1 MVSSNII
8 KQYLPFEDKSKSN
21 GDGNLSLNRVSSAFN
36 VSVTVKVAGVV
47 QEVRRSASM
56 ASQSAPRPIRRILI
70 ANRGEI
76 AIRLLQACRE
86 LPSFSGDGS
95 RIETFALY
103 TTNDNTHISLGRPD
117 HAIELPSPASYL
129 NIDHLVKIVKQH
141 DIDAVHPGYGFLSES
156 AEFSRRVYEDTGGK
170 CFVIG
175 PGPDVL
181 EMTGDKLAAR
191 RLARDCEVPILEAL
205 GQTTNSTDEVRA
217 FAAKVGYPVM
227 IKAVDGG
234 GGRGIRLVESE
245 DALQNAVDRCISESP
260 SHRIFAEQAAVQGYK
275 HIEIQIVGYG
285 NGQVKHLWERD
296 CSVQRRFQKIVEVAP
311 TQQEALTKDDALGQA
326 RDAAIRMARRLN
338 YIGLGTWEFLVN
350 FQEQKYFFL
359 EINPRL
365 QVEHTITEC
374 IAGFDLVREQLMI
387 AQGLLAGEGTEHH
400 AQRIPI
406 RSQHKGKTSIQL
418 RLCAEDPNAN
428 FALSIGRITEVSF
441 PSGNGVRVDSHL
453 SKGGSV
459 GSDFDNL
466 LAKIIVTAP
475 DWPSTIRK
483 AQRALEDTRIV
494 GVKTNLDL
502 LRAIVVDPV
511 FQSRNYDT
519 RWLESNLPRLVSEG
533 NRRGRSLEQA
543 FSFLPS
549 LPYTSSQTQA
559 PSVGSSSGVLFR
571 KGDSW
576 TISLSDPSDTSTTP
590 STPQPSHHL
599 TISRLI
605 RNEFPT
611 SLAADITYTIPNS
624 RPQTYRAAIAS
635 SSPSASS
642 TSSTQHRRGDP
653 NDKSHIVLP
662 MSGKLMEVLVDEGD
676 VIEENQVLAF
686 VKQMKMELEVRSP
699 RRGRVRWAL
708 DMDEGGGEEGLDVA
722 EGTLLL
728 ELESPGQE
736 GDGEERPRS
745 KL

>member
-1 MVSSNII
+1 M
-8 KQYLPFEDKSKSN
+8 
-21 GDGNLSLNRVSSAFN
+21 
-36 VSVTVKVAGVV
+36 
-47 QEVRRSASM
+47 
-56 ASQSAPRPIRRILI
+56 
-70 ANRGEI
+70 
-76 AIRLLQACRE
+76 
-86 LPSFSGDGS
+86 
-95 RIETFALY
+95 
-103 TTNDNTHISLGRPD
+103 
-117 HAIELPSPASYL
+117 
-129 NIDHLVKIVKQH
+129 
-141 DIDAVHPGYGFLSES
+141 HPGYGFLGES
-156 AEFSRRVYEDTGGK
+156 AEFSRRVYEETNGR

-191 RLARDCEVPILEAL
+191 TLAKSCEVPILEAL
-205 GQTTNSTDEVRA
+205 EQATNSTDEIRA
-217 FAAKVGYPVM
+217 FAAKFGYPIM

-245 DALQNAVDRCISESP
+245 DALQNAVDRCTSESP
-260 SHRIFAEQAAVQGYK
+260 SRRVFAEQAAVQGYK

-285 NGQVKHLWERD
+285 NGAVKHLWERD

-311 TQQEALTKDDALGQA
+311 TQQKALTKNDALGQA
-326 RDAAIRMARRLN
+326 RDAACRMARNLN
-338 YIGLGTWEFLVN
+338 YIGLGTWEFLVC

-374 IAGFDLVREQLMI
+374 IADFDLVREQIMI
-387 AQGLLAGEGTEHH
+387 AQGLLAGEGTEDT
-400 AQRIPI
+400 AQQIPI
-406 RSQHKGKTSIQL
+406 RSQHRGKTSIQL

-428 FALSIGRITEVSF
+428 FALSIGKVTDVHF
-441 PSGNGVRVDSHL
+441 PSGNGVRVDTHL
-453 SKGGSV
+453 SKGGTV

-483 AQRALEDTRIV
+483 AQRALGDTRIV

-519 RWLESNLPRLVSEG
+519 SWLENNLPRLVSEG
-533 NRRGRSLEQA
+533 NRIDRSLEEA
-543 FSFLPS
+543 FSSLPS
-549 LPYTSSQTQA
+549 VPSASSQAQA
-559 PSVGSSSGVLFR
+559 PTIGSSSGIVFR

-576 TISLSDPSDTSTTP
+576 SITLSDPNDAPTTS
-590 STPQPSHHL
+590 SKQPPLPHHL

-611 SLAADITYTIPNS
+611 SLTADLTYAIPNS
-624 RPQTYRAAIAS
+624 QPQTYRAAITS
-635 SSPSASS
+635 SSPSSSS
-642 TSSTQHRRGDP
+642 TSSTQYRRGDP
-653 NDKSHIVLP
+653 NDKSHIILP
-662 MSGKLMEVLVDEGD
+662 MSGKLVEVLVDEGD
-676 VIEENQVLAF
+676 IIEENQVLAF

-699 RRGRVRWAL
+699 RRGMVKWVL
-708 DMDEGGGEEGLDVA
+708 DMDGGEDEGQGGLGDEGIDVM

-728 ELESPGQE
+728 ELADASKGE
-736 GDGEERPRS
+736 GGGGDEMERPRS